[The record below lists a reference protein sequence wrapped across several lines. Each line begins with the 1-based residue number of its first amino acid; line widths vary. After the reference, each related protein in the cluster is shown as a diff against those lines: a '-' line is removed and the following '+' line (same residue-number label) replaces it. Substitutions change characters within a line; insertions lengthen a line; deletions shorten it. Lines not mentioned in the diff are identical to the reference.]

1 MEISQILS
9 GFADTT
15 CAKEPLAES
24 STDQGGHR
32 KNYRKQTM
40 MPNALISTALA
51 LLWSQLL
58 FAHGQDYAR
67 MFFFQILIFGSGA
80 LGAVL
85 FLSA

>member
-1 MEISQILS
+1 
-9 GFADTT
+9 
-15 CAKEPLAES
+15 
-24 STDQGGHR
+24 
-32 KNYRKQTM
+32 

-85 FLSA
+85 FFIGLNVYFWNARSGGVCMLSAGVFVLIAIASYVLVQILR